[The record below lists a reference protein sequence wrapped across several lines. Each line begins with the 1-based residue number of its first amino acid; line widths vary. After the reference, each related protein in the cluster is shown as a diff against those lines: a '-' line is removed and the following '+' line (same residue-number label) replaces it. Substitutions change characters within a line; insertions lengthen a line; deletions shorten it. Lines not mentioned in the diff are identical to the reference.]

1 MYTDRTVKNTMMLN
15 VKKASHGL
23 TISWY
28 GSYASSK
35 VVAPNQPHML
45 QLLLR
50 HLSHEGAI
58 ILQPL
63 SKADHPSPVKN

>member
-35 VVAPNQPHML
+35 VVAPNQPAHATTPTL
-45 QLLLR
+45 
-50 HLSHEGAI
+50 A
-58 ILQPL
+58 PL
-63 SKADHPSPVKN
+63 T